1 MSDTFYSSQSI
12 LPVTVNTT
20 YTGGMPGALTLKYA
34 VMGRVISLTWTG
46 IVGIPGSPSYNTT
59 SYVLPSD
66 LWPNN
71 LVNFAYRAVNN
82 GARSTGMFEITQ
94 LGELFW
100 YADDGGGNFTGPSGC
115 QIFASG
121 VTYPLQ

>member
-1 MSDTFYSSQSI
+1 MSDTFYSPQSI
-12 LPVTVNTT
+12 LPITVLTT
-20 YTGGMPGALTLKYA
+20 YTGAMPGLLTIKYA
-34 VMGRVISLTWTG
+34 VIGRIISLTFTG
-46 IVGIPGSPSYNTT
+46 IVDVPASPSYNTT
-59 SYVLPSD
+59 PFVLPSD

-71 LVNFAYRAVNN
+71 LVNFPYRAVNN

-115 QIFASG
+115 QIFSTG